1 MPSAHGCKHVFAHT
15 GLEMLAGKAA
25 ASATHG
31 LARITSGCL
40 DLNILSGYS
49 ASIDV
54 RLTTRYRV
62 IRRDEEAFRT
72 DSGLATSGRSTQLD
86 LQDFF
91 YGYGNR

>member
-1 MPSAHGCKHVFAHT
+1 
-15 GLEMLAGKAA
+15 
-25 ASATHG
+25 
-31 LARITSGCL
+31 
-40 DLNILSGYS
+40 LSGYS

-54 RLTTRYRV
+54 RLTTRHRV
-62 IRRDEEAFRT
+62 MRRDEEAFRT